1 MIRRRLER
9 KKGPLGQRVTEIN
22 QLQMTPCLLDAR
34 KVQFIRFIISILTKK
49 MWRLILTLY
58 QSFTRIGTT
67 LMSEAKPP
75 TLPILGAPV
84 SVITMK
90 TAVQTIQN
98 WVRARR
104 ASYVCVRDVHG
115 LMLARHDPQIMQI
128 HQAAG
133 MVTPDG
139 MPLVWVS
146 KLRSKLK
153 VGRVCGSDLMDALC
167 DAGQAEGLRHYFYGG
182 KAGIPEAMINNLRS
196 KYPALTVAGSY
207 SPPFRALTAEE
218 DTCIVDAINESCAQ
232 VVWVGLSTPKQELW
246 MRDHVGRVR
255 GATLI
260 GVGAAFDFHSGAVA
274 RAPKWMQ
281 RRGLEW
287 LYRLASEPSRLWRRY
302 LVMAPLF
309 IFSII
314 REQIAVTLGRISI
327 EVPESEEI

>member
-1 MIRRRLER
+1 V
-9 KKGPLGQRVTEIN
+9 PLGETFEGI
-22 QLQMTPCLLDAR
+22 AA
-34 KVQFIRFIISILTKK
+34 I
-49 MWRLILTLY
+49 
-58 QSFTRIGTT
+58 
-67 LMSEAKPP
+67 LMSEAKPA
-75 TLPILGAPV
+75 TSLILGVPV

-98 WVRARR
+98 WVRDQR

-115 LMLARHDPQIMQI
+115 LMLAGRDPQIMQI

-139 MPLVWVS
+139 MPVVWVL

-167 DAGQAEGLRHYFYGG
+167 DAGQADGLRHYFYGG
-182 KAGIPEAMINNLRS
+182 KAGIPEAMIDNLKS
-196 KYPALTVAGSY
+196 KYPTLSVAGSY

-218 DTCIVDAINESCAQ
+218 DNRIVDAINESCAQ
-232 VVWVGLSTPKQELW
+232 VVWIGLSTPKQEFW
-246 MRDHVGRVR
+246 MRDHVGRLR

-260 GVGAAFDFHSGAVA
+260 GVGAAFDFHSGAVV

-281 RRGLEW
+281 GFGLEW
-287 LYRLASEPSRLWRRY
+287 LYRLASEPGRLWRRY

-309 IFSII
+309 VFGII
-314 REQIAVTLGRISI
+314 REQIAVYLGRIRI
-327 EVPESEEI
+327 EAPESEEI